1 MPQILAIEGD
11 SSRRTLLRTLVRE
24 NVAARLLIVESVA
37 QALAA
42 IDRQVPDVIIAPT
55 LMSPADSAALLDRV
69 RALDHAP
76 YLQVLTIPAF
86 DMLSA
91 PPDGGRRAGMFSRR
105 PAPAIGR
112 YDPAMVGGLIADAV
126 ARARE
131 ARLEYASLLA
141 RRAELEEMAARR
153 ASRTGG
159 AATEGLVL
167 AAPAD
172 QEGDDRRTA
181 LRRAPRELPWL
192 SEARLPWGA
201 DISLVNISSSGVL
214 VESGSKLVPGTAT
227 ELHLRGPQANLVVPV
242 RFVRSEIARIDS
254 LGVRYHA
261 AGTFGSA
268 IDLTGPV
275 ERPAPGSAP
284 PPQAL
289 AGLLTAALAAA
300 DPGKPAHLQFL
311 NGVRELV
318 GARDIQICTTTGSS
332 GRETLYFAIP
342 GDDRLRTNLQ
352 VVFDRGHDV
361 TPEQFMLLKAA
372 TWMTAAAIELG
383 APAAGRPI
391 ALLEKRVA

>member
-1 MPQILAIEGD
+1 MPRILAIEGD
-11 SSRRTLLRTLVRE
+11 STRRTLLRTLVRE
-24 NVAARLLIVESVA
+24 YVAARLLVVESVA

-42 IDRQVPDVIIAPT
+42 IDREVPDVIIAPA
-55 LMSPADSAALLDRV
+55 LMSPGDSAALLDRV
-69 RALDHAP
+69 RALEHAP

-91 PPDGGRRAGMFSRR
+91 SADGGRRAGMFRRR

-131 ARLEYASLLA
+131 ARLEYASMLA
-141 RRAELEEMAARR
+141 RQAELEELAARK
-153 ASRTGG
+153 ASRVSG
-159 AATEGLVL
+159 ASAGELVL
-167 AAPAD
+167 AAAD
-172 QEGDDRRTA
+172 PEGDDRRTA
-181 LRRAPRELPWL
+181 LRRGPRELPWL

-254 LGVRYHA
+254 LGVKYHA
-261 AGTFGSA
+261 AGTFNSA

-275 ERPAPGSAP
+275 AAQPLRPAP

-289 AGLLTAALAAA
+289 AGLLTAALADA
-300 DPGKPAHLQFL
+300 DPGKPAHVRFL
-311 NGVRELV
+311 HGVCELL
-318 GARDIQICTTTGSS
+318 GARDIRISATAGSS

-372 TWMTAAAIELG
+372 TWMTAAALELG
-383 APAAGRPI
+383 TPPASRLV
-391 ALLEKRVA
+391 ALLEERVA

>member
-1 MPQILAIEGD
+1 MPRILAIEGD
-11 SSRRTLLRTLVRE
+11 STRRTLLRTLVRE
-24 NVAARLLIVESVA
+24 YVAARLLVVESVA

-42 IDRQVPDVIIAPT
+42 IDREVPDVIIAPA
-55 LMSPADSAALLDRV
+55 LMSPGDSAALLDRV
-69 RALDHAP
+69 RALEHAP

-91 PPDGGRRAGMFSRR
+91 SADGGRRAGMFRRR

-131 ARLEYASLLA
+131 ARLEYASMLA
-141 RRAELEEMAARR
+141 RQAELEELAARK
-153 ASRTGG
+153 ASGVSG
-159 AATEGLVL
+159 ASAGELVL
-167 AAPAD
+167 AAAD
-172 QEGDDRRTA
+172 PEGDDRRTA
-181 LRRAPRELPWL
+181 LRRGPRELPWL

-254 LGVRYHA
+254 LGVKYHA
-261 AGTFGSA
+261 AGTFNSA

-275 ERPAPGSAP
+275 AAQPLRPAP

-289 AGLLTAALAAA
+289 AGLLTAALADA
-300 DPGKPAHLQFL
+300 DPGKPAHVRFL
-311 NGVRELV
+311 HGVCELL
-318 GARDIQICTTTGSS
+318 GARDIRISATAGSS

-372 TWMTAAAIELG
+372 TWMTAAALELG
-383 APAAGRPI
+383 TPPASRLV
-391 ALLEKRVA
+391 ALLEERVA